1 MGESDVVRPAAPTV
15 APVAAAVL
23 VERRKRLRRDRVER
37 LVTLASP
44 VLLLVVWEAVT
55 VGQLVDTRFFPRP
68 SLVVQSIVTMT
79 ASGVLWEHLSATLGR
94 VLVGFLVGSAAGIAF
109 GLVMGGS
116 RWVRAILNPM
126 MWSIYPIPKI
136 AIFPLIL
143 LIFGLGETS
152 KYVTVAIAVFFL
164 VLFPTMAGVMGIPRI
179 YIDAG
184 HNLGARGLAFYTR
197 IAFPGALPLIFTGL
211 RVGLGVALIVIVGV
225 EFVGASSGIG
235 YLVWNSWQLFNIN
248 QMFAGLL
255 ILSALGHFSSVALDA
270 LQQRLV
276 PWRL

>member
-1 MGESDVVRPAAPTV
+1 MGAGSIARPAAPT
-15 APVAAAVL
+15 AAAEAL
-23 VERRKRLRRDRVER
+23 QRERRDRVRRDRAER

-44 VLLLVVWEAVT
+44 ILLLLVWEAVA
-55 VGQLVDTRFFPRP
+55 VLQLVDVRFFPRP

-79 ASGVLWEHLSATLGR
+79 GTGELWQHLGATLSR
-94 VLVGFLVGSAAGIAF
+94 VLVGFTIGALGGIAF

-116 RWVRAILNPM
+116 RWVRAVLNPM

-143 LIFGLGETS
+143 LVFGLGEAS
-152 KYVTVAIAVFFL
+152 KWVTVAIAVFFL

-184 HNLGARGLAFYTR
+184 HNLGARGLAFYAR

-211 RVGLGVALIVIVGV
+211 RVGLGVALIIIVGV

-248 QMFAGLL
+248 RMFAGLL
-255 ILSALGHFSSVALDA
+255 ILAALGHLSSVALDA

>member
-1 MGESDVVRPAAPTV
+1 MGAASVARSAAEPATEALL
-15 APVAAAVL
+15 A
-23 VERRKRLRRDRVER
+23 ERRKRRRRDRLER
-37 LVTLASP
+37 AVTLASP
-44 VLLLVVWEAVT
+44 ILLLVLWELVT
-55 VGQLVDTRFFPRP
+55 VLQLVDVRFFPRP

-79 ASGVLWEHLSATLGR
+79 GSGELWEHLGATLSR
-94 VLVGFLVGSAAGIAF
+94 VVVGFTIGALGGIAF
-109 GLVMGGS
+109 GLVMGSS
-116 RWVRAILNPM
+116 RWVRAVFNPM

-164 VLFPTMAGVMGIPRI
+164 VLFPTIAGVMGIPQI

-184 HNLGARGLAFYTR
+184 HNLGARGLAFYAR

-211 RVGLGVALIVIVGV
+211 RVGLGVALIIIVGV
-225 EFVGASSGIG
+225 EFVGATSGIG

-248 QMFAGLL
+248 RMFAGLL
-255 ILSALGHFSSVALDA
+255 VLAALGHVSSVALEA